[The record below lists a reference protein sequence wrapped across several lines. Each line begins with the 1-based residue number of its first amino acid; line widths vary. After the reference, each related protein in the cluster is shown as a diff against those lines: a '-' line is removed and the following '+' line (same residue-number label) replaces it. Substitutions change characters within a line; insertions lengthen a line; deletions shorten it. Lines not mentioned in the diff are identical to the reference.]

1 MLWSRSG
8 RSEVFLRARPIIV
21 RMGITRR
28 ASAHVTATALLV
40 VGVLLIWIGTSV
52 RDIEGQTV
60 WFWTALVTGVVMLA
74 LAAALFWMAAKS

>member
-1 MLWSRSG
+1 
-8 RSEVFLRARPIIV
+8 
-21 RMGITRR
+21 MGITRR